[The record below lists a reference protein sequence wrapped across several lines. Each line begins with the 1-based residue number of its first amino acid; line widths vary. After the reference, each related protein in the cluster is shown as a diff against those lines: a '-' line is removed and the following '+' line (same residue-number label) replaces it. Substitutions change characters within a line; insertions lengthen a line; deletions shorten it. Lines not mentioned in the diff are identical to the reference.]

1 MTTTT
6 VDPNQAFAFLDE
18 YTGIAVPIIV
28 LGIAFISLI
37 AMQIIFALKTDN
49 LLVWLAPIF
58 LGVAGGFSCLATMS
72 YYSSFEE
79 IANSW
84 IEGLT
89 KDGQLDILNQL
100 QTVCPNFG
108 AYSVTF
114 LFLAILF
121 FLSIFVS
128 FVLAVIKA
136 VKRRNTY

>member
-1 MTTTT
+1 MNNAVTAAQT
-6 VDPNQAFAFLDE
+6 VDPAAFLDE
-18 YTGIAVPIIV
+18 YTGIALPVIV
-28 LGIAFISLI
+28 LGLALLGLI
-37 AMQIIFALKTDN
+37 AMQIILALKTDN

-72 YYSSFEE
+72 YYSSFET
-79 IANSW
+79 IAKNN
-84 IEGLT
+84 EPY
-89 KDGQLDILNQL
+89 LDPSILA
-100 QTVCPNFG
+100 TVPNFG
-108 AYSVTF
+108 AFSVTF